1 MALED
6 ENANLEP
13 PPRTSTDRSLVPSS
27 SGAVSRP
34 RGPPVN
40 FRTAGLPT
48 SRVKPTF
55 YVENLRASVPEASGL
70 TTDYSTLGATSISP
84 LFATEMT
91 HEEVLEATLS
101 DEEEEIF
108 RLSLDEPF
116 YQNRRSTYRTTA
128 L

>member
-1 MALED
+1 MED
-6 ENANLEP
+6 DNANLEP
-13 PPRTSTDRSLVPSS
+13 PPRTSNGRSLVPSS

-34 RGPPVN
+34 RGLPVN

-48 SRVKPTF
+48 SRVRPTF
-55 YVENLRASVPEASGL
+55 YVENLQASVPEATGL
-70 TTDYSTLGATSISP
+70 TTDHSTLGATSISP

-91 HEEVLEATLS
+91 HEEVLEASLS
-101 DEEEEIF
+101 DEEEEVF

-116 YQNRRSTYRTTA
+116 YQNRRSNYRTTA